1 MDAVNR
7 LEDFL
12 RDKYYTE
19 LAKSSM
25 EEQAAVIDFS
35 DLNRSDPLLA
45 DQLLEMPEIILKNL
59 NEAAHNI
66 LDEKTNVRIKNLP
79 ASREIRIRNLRSKHI
94 GKLTQ
99 IDTIIRA
106 ASEVKPQIYE
116 AIYQCPTC
124 STNIVMPQETN
135 LLQKP
140 WMCEC
145 GYRGDFTLIEKK
157 MYDIRWLV
165 GVEPFELTTGE
176 RPGEIS
182 ILLKEDLTT
191 PRMQKKTDPGNKIK
205 IVGILKELP
214 KRIKGKLSTKM
225 DTYIDAVNIL
235 PSEIEFEELDISE
248 EDERRIKEFAS
259 DPGIYEKLTESI
271 APGIYGFDEIKEAL
285 VFQLFG
291 GISHRLPD
299 NTRIRGNIHILITGD
314 PGCLVGDERVVLGNG
329 AILKMQDF
337 GKEHLQKIDVSILT
351 GEGGKKR
358 DKASVFH
365 LYKKQPVLE
374 IITESGKSIKGTYN
388 HPLMCVGN
396 DNGRLVRKWNRLDE
410 MKIGDK
416 LAVVTSI
423 PCTITKH
430 IETGFKCGERK
441 YGPKFKGKLP
451 KYVDENLAA
460 LMGYVLGDGW
470 VDKYEVGFVVAE
482 PEIDILEKL
491 ANISETLFSLRPKIN
506 KRQIKSG
513 FIGERF
519 INRKVSMTYS
529 TINSKDIANSLNIL
543 RTKRVPDLILRS
555 GNKVAASFL
564 RWLYEADG
572 CVFDKDRGN
581 RSINLK
587 SNKIEL
593 LRDVQILLL
602 RFAIHSRIVGDNL
615 MIRRGESMLKFA
627 KHIGFVSEKK
637 RTKLAQ
643 LAKSAEDFKH
653 FKSQRTEKIVKI
665 IKHPPEDV
673 YDIEVPRSHRFIANG
688 IISHNTGKSV
698 LLKLVSSVVP
708 RGRYVSGSGVTGAG
722 LCTTYDTLIQL
733 DNGSL
738 VKIGDFVEHYA
749 NSLQKEQEG
758 IYAAEINGHGV
769 MSLAKDSLAI
779 QPKRITHVWKLAS
792 PAKLIKLKTRSGKE
806 IRVTK
811 ENPLPVI
818 KNGELVWKFA
828 SSLQPGDF
836 LATPRQ
842 INCSFQKMPVL
853 DFIDKEAHLK
863 NCGSTVLQLL
873 DKIKSGTT
881 IKDVADQTGVSKQGL
896 YWFWKHEKAA
906 PQIAA
911 LEKVAEK
918 LNIDLLKLLPEQLIL
933 EQQRGHIIKVPKY
946 FDKDVLYLFGLIA
959 GDGDIQKTSYGGY
972 AFRFHSA
979 DKELLDT
986 FCTIAA
992 GKFGVEP
999 KLYKHPDRIEC
1010 ARLNSKILGKMAG
1023 KLGIPHS
1030 AKSGS
1035 IQISEKLSSLPDDL
1049 VAAYIQ
1055 GLFDTDGYV
1064 VERNTK
1070 GSNGIGFTTVSRDCA
1085 YGVMMLLLRFGIHA
1099 HIRIRNPSVSFI
1111 RGREVRSKEK
1121 YEVEIRGKDNLIRFR
1136 DTIGFRLSR
1145 KKDKLE
1151 RIIQKTSTV
1160 NTNIDIVPEIGN
1172 LLAETRKKI
1181 GMTAAD
1187 IFGYKNYAFEKERIR
1202 ISRIMLAR
1210 IAARMKA
1217 YEKGKNS
1224 ESEALLK
1231 KLEILAHSDIFW
1243 DEIIDTQEVAGED
1256 FVYDL
1261 TVEDEHSFIAN
1272 GLIIHNTATVVKNEA
1287 IGGWVLEAGALI
1299 LCNKGMIAI
1308 DEFDKMSRD
1317 DQIAMHEATSIET
1330 VSIAKAS
1337 IVATLPAQTAVLAA
1351 ANPKFGRFDITRSI
1365 VEQIDI
1371 PETLLS
1377 RFDLKFALLDK
1388 PDKTVDEKLAEHI
1401 IISRR
1406 QPEKIEPIVSTGF
1419 LRKYIAYAKQINSL
1433 ELTDEAAQLLK
1444 DFYVDMRN
1452 RYSTSETS
1460 VVSITLRQY
1469 EALLRLAEASA
1480 KIRLDNKILIEDANR
1495 AIKLMKFSLTQLGYD
1510 IETGQIDID
1519 KLESGITAS
1528 RRKKISGIID
1538 IIATLGKETGKEV
1551 AIEDVMAEA
1560 ESQGITNAEDIIEE
1574 LKRQGTIFEP
1584 RAGFVRKL

>member
-94 GKLTQ
+94 GKLMQ

-225 DTYIDAVNIL
+225 DTYIDAVNVL

-259 DPGIYEKLTESI
+259 DPGIYEKLKESI

-291 GISHRLPD
+291 GISHKLPD
-299 NTRIRGNIHILITGD
+299 NPRIRGNIHILITGD
-314 PGCLVGDERVVLGNG
+314 PGCLVGDERIVLGNG
-329 AILKMQDF
+329 AISKMQDI

-365 LYKKQPVLE
+365 IYKNQPILE
-374 IITESGKSIKGTYN
+374 VITESGKSIKGTYN
-388 HPLMCVGN
+388 HPLMCISN

-430 IETGFKCGERK
+430 LETGFTSAARK

-451 KYVDENLAA
+451 KYVDENLAS

-482 PEIDILEKL
+482 PEIDILDKL
-491 ANISETLFSLRPKIN
+491 ANISETLFLIKPSIKTRKLKDSITDGRPIKRKIPL
-506 KRQIKSG
+506 
-513 FIGERF
+513 
-519 INRKVSMTYS
+519 VYA
-529 TINSKDIANSLNIL
+529 TINSKDIANSLNFL
-543 RTKRVPDLILRS
+543 RTKRVPELILRS
-555 GNKVAASFL
+555 GNKVVSSFL

-572 CVFDKDRGN
+572 SVFDKGRGN

-587 SNKIEL
+587 SSKIEL

-602 RFAIHSRIVGDNL
+602 RFAIHSRVVGDNL

-643 LAKSAEDFKH
+643 LAKSAEDFKR

-665 IKHPPEDV
+665 IKHPPENV
-673 YDIEVPRSHRFIANG
+673 YDIEVPRSHRFIANSV
-688 IISHNTGKSV
+688 ISHNTGKSV

-722 LCTTYDTLIQL
+722 L
-733 DNGSL
+733 
-738 VKIGDFVEHYA
+738 
-749 NSLQKEQEG
+749 
-758 IYAAEINGHGV
+758 
-769 MSLAKDSLAI
+769 
-779 QPKRITHVWKLAS
+779 
-792 PAKLIKLKTRSGKE
+792 
-806 IRVTK
+806 
-811 ENPLPVI
+811 
-818 KNGELVWKFA
+818 
-828 SSLQPGDF
+828 
-836 LATPRQ
+836 
-842 INCSFQKMPVL
+842 
-853 DFIDKEAHLK
+853 
-863 NCGSTVLQLL
+863 
-873 DKIKSGTT
+873 
-881 IKDVADQTGVSKQGL
+881 
-896 YWFWKHEKAA
+896 
-906 PQIAA
+906 
-911 LEKVAEK
+911 
-918 LNIDLLKLLPEQLIL
+918 
-933 EQQRGHIIKVPKY
+933 
-946 FDKDVLYLFGLIA
+946 
-959 GDGDIQKTSYGGY
+959 
-972 AFRFHSA
+972 
-979 DKELLDT
+979 
-986 FCTIAA
+986 
-992 GKFGVEP
+992 
-999 KLYKHPDRIEC
+999 
-1010 ARLNSKILGKMAG
+1010 
-1023 KLGIPHS
+1023 
-1030 AKSGS
+1030 
-1035 IQISEKLSSLPDDL
+1035 
-1049 VAAYIQ
+1049 
-1055 GLFDTDGYV
+1055 
-1064 VERNTK
+1064 
-1070 GSNGIGFTTVSRDCA
+1070 
-1085 YGVMMLLLRFGIHA
+1085 
-1099 HIRIRNPSVSFI
+1099 
-1111 RGREVRSKEK
+1111 
-1121 YEVEIRGKDNLIRFR
+1121 
-1136 DTIGFRLSR
+1136 
-1145 KKDKLE
+1145 
-1151 RIIQKTSTV
+1151 
-1160 NTNIDIVPEIGN
+1160 
-1172 LLAETRKKI
+1172 
-1181 GMTAAD
+1181 
-1187 IFGYKNYAFEKERIR
+1187 
-1202 ISRIMLAR
+1202 
-1210 IAARMKA
+1210 
-1217 YEKGKNS
+1217 
-1224 ESEALLK
+1224 
-1231 KLEILAHSDIFW
+1231 
-1243 DEIIDTQEVAGED
+1243 
-1256 FVYDL
+1256 
-1261 TVEDEHSFIAN
+1261 
-1272 GLIIHNTATVVKNEA
+1272 TATVVKNEA
-1287 IGGWVLEAGALI
+1287 IGSWVLEAGALI
-1299 LCNKGMIAI
+1299 LCNKGLIAI

-1351 ANPKFGRFDITRSI
+1351 ANPKFGRFDIARSI
-1365 VEQIDI
+1365 IEQIDI

-1377 RFDLKFALLDK
+1377 RFDLKFALMDK

-1406 QPEKIEPIVSTGF
+1406 QPERIEPIISTGF

-1452 RYSTSETS
+1452 RYATSETS

-1528 RRKKISGIID
+1528 RRKKISGIIN